1 MRQSLLDQLPLLP
14 VSIDHDHARELGAVS
29 ALLEQ
34 MPEAVQLVHEDL
46 CWRGKKRVDPSQGRH
61 GMAAEQVLRAAVL
74 KQMSR
79 FSYELLAF
87 HLADSATYRTFCL
100 LGFDRRPP
108 KKATLQ
114 KNIKRVKPETWQ
126 ALNEM
131 LVLRARQLGV
141 EDGRKV
147 RADCTVVESNIHH
160 PNDSSL
166 LWDSVRVLA
175 RLMARA
181 REDFGIGFHDH
192 RRRAKR
198 RALGINNA
206 KNMPQR
212 RPLYRDLL
220 KVTRKTVS
228 QAESTLQQ
236 LAEVVA
242 DGPVQMAHLTALT
255 TELQHYI
262 ELAQRVIYQTER
274 RVLDEENVPASE
286 KVVSIFEPHTDIII
300 QDNRETLY
308 GHKLSLSSGA
318 SGLVTDVVVEQ
329 GNPADSTLAVRMVQR
344 QKDLYGKP
352 PRQMCFDGGF
362 ASRANLADIKALGVE
377 DVAFHKRCRLEIEDM
392 VKSTWVYRRLR
403 AFRAGIEGVISFLK
417 RGFGLGRCLWR
428 GFRSF
433 RAYVQASVLACN
445 LLVVARHALAAS
457 KSA

>member
-1 MRQSLLDQLPLLP
+1 MQ
-14 VSIDHDHARELGAVS
+14 
-29 ALLEQ
+29 
-34 MPEAVQLVHEDL
+34 
-46 CWRGKKRVDPSQGRH
+46 
-61 GMAAEQVLRAAVL
+61 
-74 KQMSR
+74 
-79 FSYELLAF
+79 
-87 HLADSATYRTFCL
+87 
-100 LGFDRRPP
+100 
-108 KKATLQ
+108 
-114 KNIKRVKPETWQ
+114 
-126 ALNEM
+126 
-131 LVLRARQLGV
+131 
-141 EDGRKV
+141 
-147 RADCTVVESNIHH
+147 
-160 PNDSSL
+160 
-166 LWDSVRVLA
+166 
-175 RLMARA
+175 
-181 REDFGIGFHDH
+181 
-192 RRRAKR
+192 
-198 RALGINNA
+198 
-206 KNMPQR
+206 QR

-228 QAESTLQQ
+228 QAESTLRQ
-236 LAEVVA
+236 LAEVGCE
-242 DGPVQMAHLTALT
+242 GPVQTARLMALS
-255 TELQHYI
+255 TELKHYI
-262 ELAQRVIYQTER
+262 DLAQRVIYQTER

-300 QDNRETLY
+300 KDNRETLY